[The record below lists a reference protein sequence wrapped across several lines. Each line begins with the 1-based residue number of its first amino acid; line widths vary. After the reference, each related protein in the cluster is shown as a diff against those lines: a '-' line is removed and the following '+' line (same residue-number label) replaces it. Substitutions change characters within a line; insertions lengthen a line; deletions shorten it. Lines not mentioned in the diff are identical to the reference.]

1 MKGKYNLSNE
11 EWIDINGYEDLYQ
24 VSTIGNIR
32 SKDLAF
38 EVKTKSGSKCIRF
51 KKSKLMKPSLSL
63 GGYKQVILTKK
74 GMVKQNK
81 VHRLV
86 ALNFIPNP
94 ENKPQVN
101 HIDGNKLNNNVE
113 NLEWVTARENIRHAF
128 DNNLMSGNYN
138 LRYYNKGRT
147 EGKSIF
153 SKKIQCI
160 YPNGDTK
167 IYDSITTA
175 SKIEKVSITSI
186 TNNLKNRSKK
196 CGNNLKF
203 IYV

>member
-74 GMVKQNK
+74 GMVKQ
-81 VHRLV
+81 
-86 ALNFIPNP
+86 
-94 ENKPQVN
+94 
-101 HIDGNKLNNNVE
+101 
-113 NLEWVTARENIRHAF
+113 TIRK
-128 DNNLMSGNYN
+128 D
-138 LRYYNKGRT
+138 RT
-147 EGKSIF
+147 GIRRGI
-153 SKKIQCI
+153 KKIPI
-160 YPNGDTK
+160 MIVT
-167 IYDSITTA
+167 IIRFL
-175 SKIEKVSITSI
+175 
-186 TNNLKNRSKK
+186 LKD
-196 CGNNLKF
+196 
-203 IYV
+203 